1 MQLLGALVIIA
12 WASVWSC
19 LVFACLKWFNIL
31 RIQDYDEHFGL
42 DLTHHGE
49 SAYPA
54 EAWIE
59 MQYERVKMT
68 AGVRPRI
75 GPMQKQQNN
84 EPNQRTQEIEL
95 RGVGFSNNA
104 KAEDN
109 ALDTPKGGVF
119 RIPSVT
125 KPGDTGRSSKLTS
138 KFS

>member
-1 MQLLGALVIIA
+1 MKGDTGEAWKSLGVQLLGALVIIA

-19 LVFACLKWFNIL
+19 LVFACLKWFKIL
-31 RIQDYDEHFGL
+31 RIQEYDEHFGL

-54 EAWIE
+54 EAWNE
-59 MQYERVKMT
+59 MQYERVKLAT
-68 AGVRPRI
+68 DVRPRI

-84 EPNQRTQEIEL
+84 ELEL
-95 RGVGFSNNA
+95 GRVGDSNNA
-104 KAEDN
+104 SP
-109 ALDTPKGGVF
+109 TIT

-125 KPGDTGRSSKLTS
+125 KPGDTGRASKLTS